1 MISVAIVEDNPTE
14 SENLCSLL
22 KQYGDDASIEIKIT
36 KFDNG
41 FKFLDGYKA
50 VYDVV
55 FLDIEMPEMDG
66 MTVARKLRSFDRSIF
81 IVFVT
86 NMARYAIQ
94 GYEVD
99 ALDYFLKPAR
109 YHDIKMRMETVRK
122 QKSVFDFSILIPF
135 QGGMKKLNVNEIL
148 YVESRAHDITF
159 HTESEN
165 FVNRGA
171 TLKQYEKDLTEH
183 GFFRCNSCYI
193 VNLKYCSAVN
203 ENAVRCGKEW
213 LQISRA
219 RKKEFMLAM
228 LRSMRG

>member
-50 VYDVV
+50 VYDAV

-66 MTVARKLRSFDRSIF
+66 MTVARKLRGFDQSIF
-81 IVFVT
+81 IIFVT
-86 NMARYAIQ
+86 NVAKYAIQ
-94 GYEVD
+94 GYEVN
-99 ALDYFLKPAR
+99 ALDYFLKPAG

-122 QKSVFDFSILIPF
+122 QKELFDFSIVIPF
-135 QGGMKKLNVNEIL
+135 QGGMKKLSVNEIT
-148 YVESRAHDITF
+148 YVESQAHDITF

-183 GFFRCNSCYI
+183 GFFRCNTCYI
-193 VNLKYCSAVN
+193 VNLKYCTAVN
-203 ENAVRCGKEW
+203 ENMVRCGKEE

-219 RKKEFMLAM
+219 RKKEFMRAI
-228 LRSMRG
+228 LRSIGG

>member
-1 MISVAIVEDNPTE
+1 MIRIAIVD
-14 SENLCSLL
+14 
-22 KQYGDDASIEIKIT
+22 DDARYRAEVEGYIERYGKETGEEFEVTCFESGMDFIT
-36 KFDNG
+36 D
-41 FKFLDGYKA
+41 YKP
-50 VYDVV
+50 VNDIV

-94 GYEVD
+94 GYKVD

-148 YVESRAHDITF
+148 YVESRVHDITF

-193 VNLKYCSAVN
+193 VNLRYCSAVN
-203 ENAVRCGKEW
+203 ENTVRCGKEW

>member
-99 ALDYFLKPAR
+99 ALDYFLG
-109 YHDIKMRMETVRK
+109 
-122 QKSVFDFSILIPF
+122 SVTTN
-135 QGGMKKLNVNEIL
+135 G
-148 YVESRAHDITF
+148 
-159 HTESEN
+159 
-165 FVNRGA
+165 
-171 TLKQYEKDLTEH
+171 
-183 GFFRCNSCYI
+183 
-193 VNLKYCSAVN
+193 
-203 ENAVRCGKEW
+203 
-213 LQISRA
+213 
-219 RKKEFMLAM
+219 
-228 LRSMRG
+228 